1 MKIVKLRANP
11 EFFFVA
17 YISLFCSVFVLG
29 ENEIWEV
36 RVFGKVC
43 EACESSGKGGE
54 GGELADLGEIW
65 RLFGKVGQNPN
76 KSRLAFMSLWCG
88 GLQFC
93 FCPGA
98 PRTL

>member
-1 MKIVKLRANP
+1 MKIVKLRICP
-11 EFFFVA
+11 EFFFVS

-54 GGELADLGEIW
+54 GGELADLGEFG
-65 RLFGKVGQNPN
+65 RVFGK
-76 KSRLAFMSLWCG
+76 SR
-88 GLQFC
+88 
-93 FCPGA
+93 
-98 PRTL
+98 

>member
-1 MKIVKLRANP
+1 MKIVKLRVNP

-43 EACESSGKGGE
+43 EACESSDKGGE
-54 GGELADLGEIW
+54 GGELADLGEFG
-65 RLFGKVGQNPN
+65 RVFGKMGGLFGKVGQNPN
-76 KSRLAFMSLWCG
+76 KSRGAG
-88 GLQFC
+88 NAQAPGL
-93 FCPGA
+93 
-98 PRTL
+98 